1 MRHIGVDLSKRA
13 FTVCF
18 LEEDDTYQI
27 TSYPLTPEGLERF
40 RTQLSSTDQLAVEVG
55 TNAYFFHDQIHESVA
70 NIVLVATYQFAVIAK
85 SKKKT
90 DRGDAVLLA
99 RFLKMGYLPEVV
111 MPEPRIRELR
121 HLFTARESLVS
132 ISRGLKNMG
141 HAALAR
147 NGIAVTRAAFATETG
162 RRKLARF
169 EGPKCG

>member
-1 MRHIGVDLSKRA
+1 VRHIGVDLSKRA

-18 LEEDDTYQI
+18 LEEEDTYQI
-27 TSYPLTPEGLERF
+27 TSYPLTTEGLERF

-70 NIVLVATYQFAVIAK
+70 KIVLVATYQFAVIAK

-90 DRGDAVLLA
+90 DRGDAILLA
-99 RFLKMGYLPEVV
+99 RFLKIGYLPEVV

-147 NGIAVTRAAFATETG
+147 NGIAVTRAALRLKRGADG
-162 RRKLARF
+162 WRGLKA
-169 EGPKCG
+169 